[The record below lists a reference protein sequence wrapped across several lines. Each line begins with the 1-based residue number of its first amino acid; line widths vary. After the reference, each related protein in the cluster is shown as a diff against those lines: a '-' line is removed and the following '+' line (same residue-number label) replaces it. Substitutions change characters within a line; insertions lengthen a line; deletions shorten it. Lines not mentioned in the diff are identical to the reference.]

1 MFRFTLLP
9 AYAEICDTD
18 GWITTV
24 PVPSSKL
31 IGSWTNLA
39 ILCCNKYVA
48 PDVTGVIREIT
59 KITKQDAATLVL
71 LWLLRDSSFKAPVI
85 GAEGREATASASN
98 TIPAAKIEIGGD
110 EANPAGFEG

>member
-48 PDVTGVIREIT
+48 PDVTGVIRYHVELYLQLGTATIVTYVVFNREIT

-71 LWLLRDSSFKAPVI
+71 LWLLREFIFWFYTSFDPCL
-85 GAEGREATASASN
+85 EL
-98 TIPAAKIEIGGD
+98 
-110 EANPAGFEG
+110 